1 MDINKHIKKIEKNF
15 KLKKFNDVILQCRK
29 LIKKNANNFILNQ
42 IIGLAYYSIKNFDLS
57 IEYLKKASE
66 INSSDMICKN
76 NLANSYKS
84 SGNSQEAEKI
94 YKEILHKFPN
104 NPIILQNL
112 ALIKK
117 NISDFSSSIDLYK
130 KSMEYLESEENKIR
144 ALTNI
149 ASNYTNLG
157 EFNKAKEIFTNI
169 IKKNP
174 NNVIAHVELGKL
186 IDYKKNNTHLNLLV
200 NLLNQENI
208 EKLDRSQ
215 LCFAIGKGYESINN
229 YNESYKYLIKANK
242 IQDEVNNYDNSNN
255 QKLLNA
261 NKVIKELKNI
271 FQKENFNNINKNCS
285 KKKIIFICGMPRSG
299 TTLAHQII
307 ASHNKVVG
315 AGEIFYLEQVI
326 KKLFFKDGR
335 IILKKIKDLFE
346 SKENILNNEY
356 FKLLNFHGYDK
367 SIIIDKAPANFY
379 WIGFINYFF
388 PNCKIIHCYRNA
400 EDNMVSLFKN
410 YFPSQNMFWS
420 SNLTN
425 TVEYYNLYSSLMK
438 FWNQQYKNKIYNLSY
453 EVLVSDS
460 QNEIK
465 KLLNYCDLEWYDNW
479 LQHHKNFKTPIATV
493 SLTEARRPI
502 YKSSVNFS
510 KNYSDY
516 LAKFFAKLD
525 KIT

>member
-1 MDINKHIKKIEKNF
+1 MDINKNLKQIEKNF

-29 LIKKNANNFILNQ
+29 VIKKNANNFILNQ
-42 IIGLAYYSIKNFDLS
+42 IIGLAYFYIKNFDLS
-57 IEYLKKASE
+57 IKYLKKASE
-66 INSSDMICKN
+66 INPSDMVCKN

-84 SGNSQEAEKI
+84 FGNSQEAEKI
-94 YKEILHKFPN
+94 YKEILRKFPN

-144 ALTNI
+144 ALINI

-157 EFNKAKEIFTNI
+157 EFSKAKEIFTDI

-174 NNVIAHVELGKL
+174 NNVTAHVELGKL
-186 IDYKKNNTHLNLLV
+186 IDYKKDNTRLNLLV
-200 NLLNQENI
+200 DLLNQENL

-215 LCFAIGKGYESINN
+215 LCFAIGKGYESIDN
-229 YNESYKYLIKANK
+229 YDESYKYLIKANE
-242 IQDEVNNYDNSNN
+242 IQDEVNNYDMSNN
-255 QKLLNA
+255 KKLLIT
-261 NKVIKELKNI
+261 NKAGKELKNI
-271 FQKENFNNINKNCS
+271 FQKENFDHINKSCS
-285 KKKIIFICGMPRSG
+285 IKKIIFICGMPRSG
-299 TTLAHQII
+299 TTLAQQII

-315 AGEIFYLEQVI
+315 AGELTYLEQII
-326 KKLFFKDGR
+326 KKLFFEDGKLS
-335 IILKKIKDLFE
+335 LKKIKDSFK

-367 SIIIDKAPANFY
+367 SIIIDKAPANFF

-388 PNCKIIHCYRNA
+388 PNCKIIHCYRKA
-400 EDNMVSLFKN
+400 EDNLLSLFKN
-410 YFPSQNMFWS
+410 YFPSKNMSWS

-425 TVEYYNLYSSLMK
+425 TVEYYNLYSSLIK
-438 FWNQQYKNKIYNLSY
+438 FWNQLFKNKIYNLSY
-453 EVLVSDS
+453 ETLVSDS
-460 QNEIK
+460 PNEIK
-465 KLLNYCDLEWYDNW
+465 KILNYCDLEWDDNC

-510 KNYSDY
+510 KNYADH
-516 LAKFFAKLD
+516 LAEFFAKLD
-525 KIT
+525 KIS

>member
-1 MDINKHIKKIEKNF
+1 MDINKNLKQIEKNF
-15 KLKKFNDVILQCRK
+15 NLKKFNDVILQCRK
-29 LIKKNANNFILNQ
+29 LIKKNPNNFILNQ
-42 IIGLAYYSIKNFDLS
+42 IIGLAYFAINKFDLS
-57 IEYLKKASE
+57 VEYLKKASE
-66 INSSDMICKN
+66 INPSDMICKN
-76 NLANSYKS
+76 NLANSYKA
-84 SGNSQEAEKI
+84 SGNFQEAEKI
-94 YKEILHKFPN
+94 YKEILDKFPN
-104 NPIILQNL
+104 NPLILGNL

-117 NISDFSSSIDLYK
+117 KISDFSSAVDLYK
-130 KSMEYLESEENKIR
+130 KSMKYLDSEENKTI
-144 ALTNI
+144 ALLNM
-149 ASNYTNLG
+149 ANNYANLG

-174 NNVIAHVELGKL
+174 NNIPAHIQFSKL

-200 NLLNQENI
+200 DLSNQENL

-215 LCFAIGKGYESINN
+215 LCFAIGRAYESKNN
-229 YNESYKYLIKANK
+229 YEESYKYLIKANE
-242 IQDEVNNYDNSNN
+242 IQDEVNNYDISNN
-255 QKLLNA
+255 QKLLNV
-261 NKVIKELKNI
+261 NKAVKELKNI
-271 FQKENFNNINKNCS
+271 FQKKNFDHINKSCS
-285 KKKIIFICGMPRSG
+285 KKKIIFICGMARSG
-299 TTLAHQII
+299 TTLTQQII

-315 AGEIFYLEQVI
+315 AGELIYLEQII
-326 KKLFFKDGR
+326 KKLFFEDGR
-335 IILKKIKDLFE
+335 IILKKIKDSFE
-346 SKENILNNEY
+346 SKENILNNKY

-388 PNCKIIHCYRNA
+388 PNCKIINCYRNA

-465 KLLNYCDLEWYDNW
+465 KLLNYCDLEWDDNC